1 MESISSQSIDYNN
14 PPPNAVSILAG
25 LGGEEFLAGLGACNF
40 WYDGSQ
46 VTFTLSRT
54 CPKRVR
60 LVTISVEPVGSY
72 KIDCFGW
79 ITPGTLSAPRAG
91 SANVQACEN
100 LAAALV
106 ELTGI
111 TALRRPTI
119 H

>member
-1 MESISSQSIDYNN
+1 MESVSLQSTDYNN
-14 PPPNAVSILAG
+14 PPPAAVSILAR
-25 LGGEEFLAGLGACNF
+25 LGGEEFLAGIGAGNF
-40 WYDGSQ
+40 WYDDDQ
-46 VTFTLSRT
+46 VSFTLSRT
-54 CPKRVR
+54 CAKRVR
-60 LVTISVEPVGSY
+60 LVTISVEPVGSL

-91 SANVQACEN
+91 SASVRPCEN

-111 TALRRPTI
+111 TSRPSRTI